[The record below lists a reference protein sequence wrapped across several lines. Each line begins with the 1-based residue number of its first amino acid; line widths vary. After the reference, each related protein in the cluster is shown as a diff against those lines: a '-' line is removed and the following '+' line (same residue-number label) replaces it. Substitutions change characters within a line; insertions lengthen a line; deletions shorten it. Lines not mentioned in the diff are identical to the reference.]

1 MQDDA
6 AVVHSPWDRLRRYFK
21 NTRSSS
27 KSKSDQAI
35 EEYKQKLSTSFV
47 ESKTKILLGM
57 ATAIVIIIVISQSTV
72 AVPAGHR
79 GVVLYLGAVE
89 DRVLS
94 EGFSFILPFVEHA
107 VLMEVR
113 TQKYQAPATASS
125 QDLQLVSTEVA
136 LNYHLDPTIVND
148 IYQTLGENYADR
160 IMAPTIQE
168 SVKASTAKFAAEEL
182 ITKREEAKATIGEV
196 IRTTLVSRGII
207 TEQVFITDFQFS
219 DDFVKAV
226 ESKVVAAQEVLRER
240 NFLEKVRI
248 QAQSREAQA
257 IGIGN
262 AKIAEAKGESEAI
275 KIINEQLKQNPDYLR
290 WQAIE
295 NWNGELPMATG
306 GTFPFIDISLLS
318 QNRHNSTSE
327 NSDKETNR
335 LD

>member
-6 AVVHSPWDRLRRYFK
+6 KVAHSPWDGIKRYFK
-21 NTRSSS
+21 NLDSS
-27 KSKSDQAI
+27 KSKSNTTID
-35 EEYKQKLSTSFV
+35 EYKQKLSTSFV
-47 ESKTKILLGM
+47 ESKAKLLLGI
-57 ATAIVIIIVISQSTV
+57 ATAAVIIIVISQSTV
-72 AVPAGHR
+72 VVPAGHR

-107 VLMEVR
+107 VLLEVR

-136 LNYHLDPTIVND
+136 LNYHLDPKIVND
-148 IYQTLGENYADR
+148 IYQTLGEDYPDR
-160 IMAPTIQE
+160 IIAPTIQE
-168 SVKASTAKFAAEEL
+168 SVKASTAKFVAEEL
-182 ITKREEAKATIGEV
+182 ITKREEAKARIGDV
-196 IRTTLVSRGII
+196 IRTTLVARGII

-226 ESKVVAAQEVLRER
+226 ESKVVAAQEVLRES
-240 NFLEKVRI
+240 NILEKVRI
-248 QAQSREAQA
+248 QAQSREAEA

-318 QNRHNSTSE
+318 QDRGNSTSN
-327 NSDKETNR
+327 NSDAETSVV
-335 LD
+335 D

>member
-6 AVVHSPWDRLRRYFK
+6 TVAHSPWDGIKRFFK
-21 NTRSSS
+21 NLGSS
-27 KSKSDQAI
+27 KSKSGSTVD
-35 EEYKQKLSTSFV
+35 EYKQKPSTSFV
-47 ESKTKILLGM
+47 ESRAKLLLVIG
-57 ATAIVIIIVISQSTV
+57 TAAVIIIVISQSTV
-72 AVPAGHR
+72 VVPAGHR

-94 EGFSFILPFVEHA
+94 EGFSYILPFVEHA

-136 LNYHLDPTIVND
+136 LNYHLDPKIVND
-148 IYQTLGENYADR
+148 IYQTLGEDYPDR
-160 IMAPTIQE
+160 IIAPTIQE

-182 ITKREEAKATIGEV
+182 ITKREEAKARIGDV
-196 IRTTLVSRGII
+196 IRATLVARGIL

-240 NFLEKVRI
+240 NVLEKVRI
-248 QAQSREAQA
+248 QAQSREAGA
-257 IGIGN
+257 VGIGN

-275 KIINEQLKQNPDYLR
+275 KIINEQLRQNPDYLR

-318 QNRHNSTSE
+318 QERQNSTSE
-327 NSDKETNR
+327 KNNTESSIID
-335 LD
+335 

>member
-6 AVVHSPWDRLRRYFK
+6 TVAHSPWDGIRRYFK
-21 NTRSSS
+21 NLGSS
-27 KSKSDQAI
+27 KSKPNTTID
-35 EEYKQKLSTSFV
+35 EYKKKLSTSFI
-47 ESKTKILLGM
+47 ESKAKLLLGI
-57 ATAIVIIIVISQSTV
+57 ATAAVIIIVISQSTV
-72 AVPAGHR
+72 VVPAGHR

-136 LNYHLDPTIVND
+136 LNYHLDPKIVND
-148 IYQTLGENYADR
+148 IYQTLGEDYPDR
-160 IMAPTIQE
+160 IIAPTIQE

-182 ITKREEAKATIGEV
+182 ITKREEAKARIGDV
-196 IRTTLVSRGII
+196 IRATLAARGIL

-240 NFLEKVRI
+240 NILEKVRI
-248 QAQSREAQA
+248 QAQSREAESV
-257 IGIGN
+257 GIGN

-275 KIINEQLKQNPDYLR
+275 KIINEQLSQNPDYLR

-318 QNRHNSTSE
+318 QDRRNSTSE
-327 NSDKETNR
+327 KNDTESSIID
-335 LD
+335 

>member
-6 AVVHSPWDRLRRYFK
+6 TVAHSPWDGIRRYFK
-21 NTRSSS
+21 NLGSS
-27 KSKSDQAI
+27 KSKPNTTID
-35 EEYKQKLSTSFV
+35 EYKKKLSTSFI
-47 ESKTKILLGM
+47 ESKAKLLLGI
-57 ATAIVIIIVISQSTV
+57 ATAAVIIIVISQSTV
-72 AVPAGHR
+72 VVPAGHR

-136 LNYHLDPTIVND
+136 LNYHLDPKIVND
-148 IYQTLGENYADR
+148 IYQTLGEDYPDR
-160 IMAPTIQE
+160 IIAPTIQE

-182 ITKREEAKATIGEV
+182 ITKREEAKARIGDV
-196 IRTTLVSRGII
+196 IPATLAARGIL

-240 NFLEKVRI
+240 NILEKVRI
-248 QAQSREAQA
+248 QAQSREAESV
-257 IGIGN
+257 GIGN

-275 KIINEQLKQNPDYLR
+275 KIINEQLSQNPDYLR

-318 QNRHNSTSE
+318 QDRRNSTSE
-327 NSDKETNR
+327 KNDTESSIID
-335 LD
+335 

>member
-6 AVVHSPWDRLRRYFK
+6 TVAHSRWDGIKKYFK
-21 NTRSSS
+21 NLGSS
-27 KSKSDQAI
+27 KSRSKTTID
-35 EEYKQKLSTSFV
+35 EYKQKLSTSFV
-47 ESKTKILLGM
+47 ESKAKLLLGI
-57 ATAIVIIIVISQSTV
+57 ATAAVIIIVISQSTV
-72 AVPAGHR
+72 VVPAGHR

-136 LNYHLDPTIVND
+136 LNYHLDPKIVND
-148 IYQTLGENYADR
+148 IYQTLGEDYPDR
-160 IMAPTIQE
+160 IIAPTIQE

-182 ITKREEAKATIGEV
+182 ITKREEAKARIGEV
-196 IRTTLVSRGII
+196 IRATLVARGIL

-240 NFLEKVRI
+240 NILEKVRI
-248 QAQSREAQA
+248 QAQSREAEA
-257 IGIGN
+257 VGIGN

-275 KIINEQLKQNPDYLR
+275 KIINEQLSQNPDYLR

-318 QNRHNSTSE
+318 QDRRNSTSE
-327 NSDKETNR
+327 KNDTESRIID
-335 LD
+335 

>member
-6 AVVHSPWDRLRRYFK
+6 AVVDSPWDRLRRYFK

-47 ESKTKILLGM
+47 ESKTKILLGI

-148 IYQTLGENYADR
+148 IYQTLGENYDDR
-160 IMAPTIQE
+160 IIAPTIQE

-196 IRTTLVSRGII
+196 IRTTLISRGII

-318 QNRHNSTSE
+318 QNRHNLTSE